1 MAGLLPYD
9 RALIARDRRGGM
21 GMAVEGVR
29 RVAIVGSGTVGASW
43 AALFLAHG
51 LDVAAADPAPDA
63 GERARRVGGGGEG
76 AGPGAGRPGAGRR
89 RGPAGAAPAAGGRRP
104 PRGG

>member
-29 RVAIVGSGTVGASW
+29 RVAVVGSGTVGASW

-51 LDVAAADPAPDA
+51 LDVSATDPAPDA
-63 GERARRVGGGGEG
+63 EERLRRVGGRARGQRPGLG
-76 AGPGAGRPGAGRR
+76 CRGAGRGGDHAGVA
-89 RGPAGAAPAAGGRRP
+89 RGPGG
-104 PRGG
+104 G